1 MLWLTV
7 CQGAAAAEDVEE
19 SLAVHFPPIEDHV
32 VLEQMV
38 GDTTGTH

>member
-1 MLWLTV
+1 MTV

-32 VLEQMV
+32 VLEQR
-38 GDTTGTH
+38 GTQRVPIRG